1 MATANDFAVANSYL
15 PPQKPVLGQNELA
28 VWELPINLQNF
39 TQKDLS
45 KMKIFKKVLGGYL
58 FLKHPVA

>member
-28 VWELPINLQNF
+28 VW
-39 TQKDLS
+39 
-45 KMKIFKKVLGGYL
+45 
-58 FLKHPVA
+58 VATRTVDNTVGIL